1 MHETDLDAKEAAM
14 ATNSGVTPP
23 SPGTVA
29 PSRGARVYSPTNL
42 LAGDPVRQ
50 EAMSAV
56 LAQNWWL
63 MALRGVFAVLFG
75 LIALFAPGAALLSLA
90 LLFSAYMLVD
100 GALGIAAGVRAAQR
114 NERWGWL
121 IGEGLANIAAGVIAF
136 IWPGLT
142 VVAFVLLI
150 AFWALISGGF
160 MLAAAFRLKADHGRW
175 WLALG
180 GIASLIF
187 GVLLVIAP
195 LVGAVVFAWW
205 LGAYAIVFG
214 IMLLVL
220 AFQLRNRN
228 ESGTG
233 TGAGGTSGS
242 AVSQGA

>member
-1 MHETDLDAKEAAM
+1 MAM
-14 ATNSGVTPP
+14 ATNSGATPP
-23 SPGTVA
+23 PSGTGV
-29 PSRGARVYSPTNL
+29 PSRGARVYSPKNF

-100 GALGIAAGVRAAQR
+100 GALGIAASVRAAQR

-121 IGEGLANIAAGVIAF
+121 IAEGLANIVVGVIAF
-136 IWPGLT
+136 VWPGPT
-142 VVAFVLLI
+142 VLAFVLLI
-150 AFWALISGGF
+150 AFWALLSGGF

-195 LVGAVVFAWW
+195 IVGAVVLAWW
-205 LGAYAIVFG
+205 IGAYAVVFG

-220 AFQLRNRN
+220 AFQLRSRK

-233 TGAGGTSGS
+233 TGGT